1 MDMIRQ
7 SLHLLKPRWWSLSH
21 GHGDSRRIL
30 RSTVFA
36 AMGLGFWTGIYL
48 VSRRLLTY
56 FQKSEDIG
64 DILAYK
70 LLSIVLI
77 ACFSLL
83 VFSAI
88 LTALSKLYLSKDLNL
103 VHALPVPA
111 ETLFLARW
119 IESTVDSAWM
129 VVVFTLPVLAAYG
142 TVYRPG
148 LFFYADILLALV
160 PLCLVASG
168 ISALIVLGV
177 VLVLPASRI
186 QSVVVFLGLSV
197 FIVLYLAF
205 RMARP
210 ERLVDPET
218 FSTVL
223 GYMEQLRTPSSPY
236 LPSTWAFDSLKSALQ
251 NQWATSLFHAG
262 IAWSCAL
269 FVLFLNLWAA
279 KWAYFRGYSKTQG
292 ASIRLFRGQGTF
304 LERALSFLPGT
315 VKSFAVKE
323 IKIFLRDQTQWS
335 QVFLVGALI
344 VIYLYNY
351 SVLPLEKSPIQ
362 TVYLQNV
369 LSFLNMALAGFVLVA
384 VVARFAFPAVSM
396 EGGSF
401 WIVRSSPITLKSFLW
416 IKFWIYLLPLLVL
429 SETLIVATNLL
440 LRVSPL
446 MMGISVATIFCL
458 TPAVIAMGI
467 GMGAAFPD
475 FASENPAQSVTS
487 FGGMLF
493 MMLSSVLIGVVVL
506 LEAGPVYRLF
516 MAGFKG
522 KPVTF
527 WLWSWSVAA
536 FSGALALCFAAVVIS
551 MRFGEIRLKQENAY
565 VPDVRTHKA

>member
-1 MDMIRQ
+1 MIRQ
-7 SLHLLKPRWWSLSH
+7 TLQLLQPRWWSLTH
-21 GHGDSRRIL
+21 GRGDPRRIL
-30 RSTVFA
+30 RSVVFA
-36 AMGLGFWTGIYL
+36 AIGLGFWVGIYL
-48 VSRRLLTY
+48 VSRRLLAY
-56 FQKSEDIG
+56 FQQSEDIG

-70 LLSIVLI
+70 LLSIVLVT
-77 ACFSLL
+77 CFSLL
-83 VFSAI
+83 VFSSI

-103 VHALPVPA
+103 VHALPVPI

-119 IESTVDSAWM
+119 IESTIDSAWM
-129 VVVFTLPVLAAYG
+129 VVVFTLPVLAAYS

-148 LFFYADILLALV
+148 LFFYADILLALT

-210 ERLVDPET
+210 ERLVDPEM

-223 GYMEQLRTPSSPY
+223 GYMEQLKAPSPPY
-236 LPSTWAFDSLKSALQ
+236 LPSTWAFDSLKAALQ
-251 NQWATSLFHAG
+251 NQWAESLFHAA

-279 KWAYFRGYSKTQG
+279 KAAYFKGYSKTQE
-292 ASIRLFRGQGTF
+292 AMIRLFRGQGTF
-304 LERALSFLPGT
+304 LERILSFLPGP

-323 IKIFLRDQTQWS
+323 IKTFLRDQTQWS

-384 VVARFAFPAVSM
+384 IVARFAFPAVSM

-401 WIVRSSPITLKSFLW
+401 WIVRSSPITLRSFLW
-416 IKFWIYLLPLLVL
+416 IKFWIYLSPLLVL
-429 SETLIVATNLL
+429 SETLIVATNVL
-440 LRVSPL
+440 LRVTPL

-493 MMLSSVLIGVVVL
+493 MMLASVLIGAVIL

-516 MAGFKG
+516 MAGIKG
-522 KPVTF
+522 KPISF
-527 WLWSWSVAA
+527 WLWSWSAAA
-536 FSGALALCFAAVVIS
+536 FFGALALCIAAMVIS
-551 MRFGEIRLKQENAY
+551 MRFGETRLKQENAH
-565 VPDVRTHKA
+565 VP

>member
-1 MDMIRQ
+1 MIRQ
-7 SLHLLKPRWWSLSH
+7 ALLLLKPRWWSLVH
-21 GHGDSRRIL
+21 GHGDSRRII
-30 RSTVFA
+30 RSGVFA

-48 VSRRLLTY
+48 VSRRLLAY
-56 FQKSEDIG
+56 FQHSEEIG

-70 LLSIVLI
+70 LLSIVLVT
-77 ACFSLL
+77 CFSLL

-88 LTALSKLYLSKDLNL
+88 LTALSKLYLSKDLHL
-103 VHALPVPA
+103 VHALPVPV

-148 LFFYADILLALV
+148 LFFYADILLVLV
-160 PLCLVASG
+160 PLCLTASG
-168 ISALIVLGV
+168 ISALVVLAV

-186 QSVVVFLGLSV
+186 QSILIFMGLSV

-223 GYMEQLRTPSSPY
+223 GYMEQLRTPSPPY
-236 LPSTWAFDSLKSALQ
+236 LPSTWAFDSLKAALQ
-251 NQWATSLFHAG
+251 NQWPKSLFHMTL
-262 IAWSCAL
+262 AWSSAL
-269 FVLFLNLWAA
+269 FMLFLNLWAA
-279 KWAYFRGYSKTQG
+279 KSMYFRGYSKTQE
-292 ASIRLFRGQGTF
+292 ASIRLFHGQGTYM
-304 LERALSFLPGT
+304 ERFLSFLPGPVT
-315 VKSFAVKE
+315 SFAVKE
-323 IKIFLRDQTQWS
+323 IKTFIRDQTQWS

-362 TVYLQNV
+362 TIYLQNI

-401 WIVRSSPITLKSFLW
+401 WIIRASPITLRTFLW
-416 IKFWIYLLPLLVL
+416 IKFWIYLLPILVL
-429 SETLIVATNLL
+429 SETLIVATNVL
-440 LRVSPL
+440 LRVTPF
-446 MMGISVATIFCL
+446 MMWISVATIFCL

-467 GMGAAFPD
+467 GMGAGFPD
-475 FASENPAQSVTS
+475 FTSENPAQSVTS

-493 MMLSSVLIGVVVL
+493 MMIASVLIGAVIL
-506 LEAGPVYRLF
+506 LEAGPVYRMF
-516 MAGFKG
+516 MAGIRG
-522 KPVTF
+522 RPLSF
-527 WLWSWSVAA
+527 WLWIWVVAA
-536 FSGALALCFAAVVIS
+536 FSAALALCIVAVILS
-551 MRFGEIRLKQENAY
+551 MRFGENRLKQENVHVTY
-565 VPDVRTHKA
+565 IRTHTR

>member
-1 MDMIRQ
+1 MAMIPQ
-7 SLHLLKPRWWSLSH
+7 TLHLLKPRWWPLIH
-21 GHGDSRRIL
+21 GHGDPRHL
-30 RSTVFA
+30 FRSGIFA
-36 AMGLGFWTGIYL
+36 LMGLGFWTGIYL
-48 VSRRLLTY
+48 VSRRILDY

-70 LLSIVLI
+70 LLSIVLVT
-77 ACFSLL
+77 CFSLL

-88 LTALSKLYLSKDLNL
+88 LTVLSKLYLSKDLNL
-103 VHALPVPA
+103 VHALPVPV

-142 TVYRPG
+142 AVYRPG
-148 LFFYADILLALV
+148 LFFYADIPLTLV
-160 PLCLVASG
+160 PLCLAASG
-168 ISALIVLGV
+168 ISALVVLAV

-186 QSVVVFLGLSV
+186 QSVVVFLGISV

-223 GYMEQLRTPSSPY
+223 GYVEQLRTPSPPY
-236 LPSTWAFDSLKSALQ
+236 LPSTWAFDSLKAALK
-251 NQWATSLFHAG
+251 NRWATSLFHAG
-262 IAWSCAL
+262 LAWSFAVL
-269 FVLFLNLWAA
+269 MLFLNLWAA
-279 KWAYFRGYSKTQG
+279 KSAYFRGYSKTQE
-292 ASIRLFRGQGTF
+292 AMIRLFRGRGMF
-304 LERALSFLPGT
+304 LERVLCFLPGPAR
-315 VKSFAVKE
+315 SFAVKE

-335 QVFLVGALI
+335 QVFLVAALI

-362 TVYLQNV
+362 AVYLQNV

-401 WIVRSSPITLKSFLW
+401 WIVRSSPITLRSFLW
-416 IKFWIYLLPLLVL
+416 IKFWIYLPPLLVL
-429 SETLIVATNLL
+429 SETLIVATNVL
-440 LRVSPL
+440 LRVTPL

-458 TPAVIAMGI
+458 TPAVIAVGI

-475 FASENPAQSVTS
+475 FESENPAQSVTG

-493 MMLSSVLIGVVVL
+493 MMAASALIGAVIL

-516 MAGFKG
+516 MAGIRG
-522 KPVTF
+522 KQISF
-527 WLWSWSVAA
+527 WLWSWSAAA
-536 FSGALALCFAAVVIS
+536 FAGGMALCIAAVVIS
-551 MRFGEIRLKQENAY
+551 MRFGETRLKQENAH
-565 VPDVRTHKA
+565 VSKL

>member
-1 MDMIRQ
+1 MIMIRQ
-7 SLHLLKPRWWSLSH
+7 TLQLLQPRWWSLTH
-21 GHGDSRRIL
+21 GRGDPRHIL
-30 RSTVFA
+30 RSGVFA
-36 AMGLGFWTGIYL
+36 AIGLGFWAGIYL
-48 VSRRLLTY
+48 VSRRLLLY
-56 FQKSEDIG
+56 FQQSEDIG

-70 LLSIVLI
+70 LLSIVLVT
-77 ACFSLL
+77 CFSLL

-88 LTALSKLYLSKDLNL
+88 LTTLSKLYLSKDLNL
-103 VHALPVPA
+103 VHALPVPI

-119 IESTVDSAWM
+119 IESTIDSAWM
-129 VVVFTLPVLAAYG
+129 VVVFTLPVLAAYS

-148 LFFYADILLALV
+148 LFFYADILLTLL

-168 ISALIVLGV
+168 ISAMIVLGV

-210 ERLVDPET
+210 ERLVDPEM

-223 GYMEQLRTPSSPY
+223 GYMEQLKAPSPPY
-236 LPSTWAFDSLKSALQ
+236 LPSTWAFDSLKAALQ
-251 NQWATSLFHAG
+251 NQWAESLFHAA

-269 FVLFLNLWAA
+269 FMLFLNLWAA
-279 KWAYFRGYSKTQG
+279 KAAYFRGYSKTQE
-292 ASIRLFRGQGTF
+292 AMIRLFRDHGTF
-304 LERALSFLPGT
+304 LERVLSFLPGP

-323 IKIFLRDQTQWS
+323 IKTFLRDQTQWS

-384 VVARFAFPAVSM
+384 IVARFAFPAVSM

-401 WIVRSSPITLKSFLW
+401 WIVRSSPITLRSFLW
-416 IKFWIYLLPLLVL
+416 IKFWIYLSPLLVL
-429 SETLIVATNLL
+429 SETLIVATNVL
-440 LRVSPL
+440 LRVTPL

-493 MMLSSVLIGVVVL
+493 MMLASVLIGVVIL

-516 MAGFKG
+516 MAGIKG
-522 KPVTF
+522 KPISF
-527 WLWSWSVAA
+527 WLWSWSAAA
-536 FSGALALCFAAVVIS
+536 FFGALALCIAAIVVS
-551 MRFGEIRLKQENAY
+551 MRFGETRLKQENAH
-565 VPDVRTHKA
+565 VP

>member
-1 MDMIRQ
+1 MMRQ
-7 SLHLLKPRWWSLSH
+7 TLQLLRPRWWALTH
-21 GHGDSRRIL
+21 WHGDSRHIL
-30 RSTVFA
+30 RSGIFA
-36 AMGLGFWTGIYL
+36 LTGLGFWTGIYL
-48 VSRRLLTY
+48 VSRRLLAY
-56 FQKSEDIG
+56 FQRSEDIG
-64 DILAYK
+64 DILASK
-70 LLSIVLI
+70 LLSIVLVTS
-77 ACFSLL
+77 FSLL

-103 VHALPVPA
+103 VHALPVPV

-129 VVVFTLPVLAAYG
+129 VFVFTLPVLAAYG
-142 TVYRPG
+142 TVFRPG
-148 LFFYADILLALV
+148 LFYYADILLVLV
-160 PLCLVASG
+160 PLCLTASG
-168 ISALIVLGV
+168 ISALIVLAV

-186 QSVVVFLGLSV
+186 QSIVVFLGLSV

-223 GYMEQLRTPSSPY
+223 GYMEQLRTPSPSY
-236 LPSTWAFDSLKSALQ
+236 LPSTWALDSLKAALK
-251 NQWATSLFHAG
+251 NRWGEALFHVG
-262 IAWSCAL
+262 LAWSCAM

-279 KWAYFRGYSKTQG
+279 KAAYFTGYSKTQE
-292 ASIRLFRGQGTF
+292 AAIRLFGGQGTF
-304 LERALSFLPGT
+304 LESRLSFLPGP

-323 IKIFLRDQTQWS
+323 IKTFFRDQTQWS

-362 TVYLQNV
+362 AVYLQNV
-369 LSFLNMALAGFVLVA
+369 LSFLNMALAGFVLIA
-384 VVARFAFPAVSM
+384 IVARFAYPAVSL

-401 WIVRSSPITLKSFLW
+401 WIVRSSPITLRSFLW

-440 LRVSPL
+440 LHVTPL

-493 MMLSSVLIGVVVL
+493 MMLSSTLIGTVIL

-516 MAGFKG
+516 MAGIKG
-522 KPVTF
+522 REVSF
-527 WLWSWSVAA
+527 WLWCWSVAA
-536 FSGALALCFAAVVIS
+536 FLGALALCIAAVVFP
-551 MRFGEIRLKQENAY
+551 MRFGESRLKQENAH
-565 VPDVRTHKA
+565 VPYLRTHKP

>member
-1 MDMIRQ
+1 MVMIRQ
-7 SLHLLKPRWWSLSH
+7 TLHLLKPRWWSLTH
-21 GHGDSRRIL
+21 GHGDPRRIL
-30 RSTVFA
+30 RSGVFA

-48 VSRRLLTY
+48 VSRRLLAY

-70 LLSIVLI
+70 LLSIVLVT
-77 ACFSLL
+77 CFSLL

-103 VHALPVPA
+103 VHALPVPV

-160 PLCLVASG
+160 PLCLTASG

-186 QSVVVFLGLSV
+186 QSIVVFLGLSV

-236 LPSTWAFDSLKSALQ
+236 LPSTWAFDSLKAALQ
-251 NQWATSLFHAG
+251 NQWAKSLFHAAL
-262 IAWSCAL
+262 AWSCAL

-279 KWAYFRGYSKTQG
+279 KAAYFRGYSKTQE
-292 ASIRLFRGQGTF
+292 AMIRLFRGQGTF
-304 LERALSFLPGT
+304 LERFLSFLPGP
-315 VKSFAVKE
+315 VKSFALKE
-323 IKIFLRDQTQWS
+323 IKTFLRDQTQWS
-335 QVFLVGALI
+335 QIFLVGALI

-369 LSFLNMALAGFVLVA
+369 LSFLNMALAGFVLIA

-401 WIVRSSPITLKSFLW
+401 WIVRSSPITLRSFLW

-440 LRVSPL
+440 LRVTPL

-475 FASENPAQSVTS
+475 FASENPAQCVTS

-493 MMLSSVLIGVVVL
+493 MMLSSALIGGVIL

-516 MAGFKG
+516 MAGIKG
-522 KPVTF
+522 KPVSF
-527 WLWSWSVAA
+527 WLWSGSAAA
-536 FSGALALCFAAVVIS
+536 FSGALALCIAAVVIS
-551 MRFGEIRLKQENAY
+551 MRFGETRLKQENSH
-565 VPDVRTHKA
+565 VPYVRTHTS

>member
-7 SLHLLKPRWWSLSH
+7 TLHLLKPRWWSLTH
-21 GHGDSRRIL
+21 GHGDPRRIL
-30 RSTVFA
+30 RSGVFA
-36 AMGLGFWTGIYL
+36 LMGMGFWAGIYL
-48 VSRRLLTY
+48 VSRRLLVY

-77 ACFSLL
+77 TCFSLL

-103 VHALPVPA
+103 VHALPVPV

-119 IESTVDSAWM
+119 MESTVDSAWM

-142 TVYRPG
+142 TVYEPG

-160 PLCLVASG
+160 PLCLTASG

-177 VLVLPASRI
+177 VLCLPASRI

-223 GYMEQLRTPSSPY
+223 GYMEQLRTPSPPY
-236 LPSTWAFDSLKSALQ
+236 LPSTWAFDSLKAALQ
-251 NQWATSLFHAG
+251 NQWTEALFHAG
-262 IAWSCAL
+262 LAWSCAIFLL
-269 FVLFLNLWAA
+269 FVNLWVA
-279 KWAYFRGYSKTQG
+279 KAAYFKGYSKTQE
-292 ASIRLFRGQGTF
+292 AMIRLFRGRGTF
-304 LERALSFLPGT
+304 LERLLSFLPGP

-323 IKIFLRDQTQWS
+323 IKTFVRDQTQWS

-362 TVYLQNV
+362 TIYLQNV
-369 LSFLNMALAGFVLVA
+369 LSFLNMALAGFVLIA

-401 WIVRSSPITLKSFLW
+401 WIVRSSPITLRSFLW

-429 SETLIVATNLL
+429 SETLIVATNVL
-440 LRVSPL
+440 LRVTPL
-446 MMGISVATIFCL
+446 MMGISVTTIFCL

-493 MMLSSVLIGVVVL
+493 MMLSSALIGAVIL

-516 MAGFKG
+516 MAGIRA
-522 KPVTF
+522 KPVSF
-527 WLWSWSVAA
+527 WLWTWSVAA
-536 FSGALALCFAAVVIS
+536 FSGALVLCIAAVFIS
-551 MRFGEIRLKQENAY
+551 MRFGEIRLKQENAH
-565 VPDVRTHKA
+565 VPKV

>member
-1 MDMIRQ
+1 MVMIRQ
-7 SLHLLKPRWWSLSH
+7 TLHLLKPRWWSLTH
-21 GHGDSRRIL
+21 GHGDPRRIL
-30 RSTVFA
+30 RSGVFA
-36 AMGLGFWTGIYL
+36 AMGLGFWAGIYL
-48 VSRRLLTY
+48 VSRRLLAY

-70 LLSIVLI
+70 LLSIVLVT
-77 ACFSLL
+77 CFSLL

-103 VHALPVPA
+103 VHALPVPV

-160 PLCLVASG
+160 PLCLTASG

-223 GYMEQLRTPSSPY
+223 GYMEQLRTPSPPY
-236 LPSTWAFDSLKSALQ
+236 LPSTWAFDSLKAALQ
-251 NQWATSLFHAG
+251 NQWAESLFHAAL
-262 IAWSCAL
+262 AWSCAL

-279 KWAYFRGYSKTQG
+279 KAAYFRGYSKTQE
-292 ASIRLFRGQGTF
+292 AMIRLFRGQGTF
-304 LERALSFLPGT
+304 LERMLSFLPGP

-323 IKIFLRDQTQWS
+323 IKTFLRDQTQWS

-401 WIVRSSPITLKSFLW
+401 WIVRSSPITLRSFLW

-440 LRVSPL
+440 LRVTPL

-493 MMLSSVLIGVVVL
+493 MMLSSALIGAVIL

-516 MAGFKG
+516 MAGIKG
-522 KPVTF
+522 KPVSF
-527 WLWSWSVAA
+527 WLWSWSAAA
-536 FSGALALCFAAVVIS
+536 FSGALALCIAAVVIS
-551 MRFGEIRLKQENAY
+551 MRFGETRLKQENAH
-565 VPDVRTHKA
+565 VPYVRTHTP

>member
-1 MDMIRQ
+1 MIQ
-7 SLHLLKPRWWSLSH
+7 QTLHLLKPRWWSLTH
-21 GHGDSRRIL
+21 GHGDSRHFI
-30 RSTVFA
+30 RSSVFA
-36 AMGLGFWTGIYL
+36 LMGLGFWTGIYL
-48 VSRRLLTY
+48 LSRKLLVY
-56 FQKSEDIG
+56 FQKSEEIG

-70 LLSIVLI
+70 LLSIVLVT
-77 ACFSLL
+77 CFSLL

-103 VHALPVPA
+103 VHALPVPI

-148 LFFYADILLALV
+148 LFFYADILFVLV
-160 PLCLVASG
+160 PLCLTASG

-205 RMARP
+205 RLARP

-218 FSTVL
+218 FSTVM
-223 GYMEQLRTPSSPY
+223 GYMEQLRTPSPPY
-236 LPSTWAFDSLKSALQ
+236 LPSTWAFDSLKAALQ
-251 NQWATSLFHAG
+251 NQWAKSLFHASL
-262 IAWSCAL
+262 AWSSAL

-279 KWAYFRGYSKTQG
+279 KAAYFKGYSKTQE
-292 ASIRLFRGQGTF
+292 ASIRLFGGQGTF
-304 LERALSFLPGT
+304 LDRIFSFLPGP
-315 VKSFAVKE
+315 VRSFTVKE
-323 IKIFLRDQTQWS
+323 IKTFLRDQAQWS
-335 QVFLVGALI
+335 QIFLVGALI

-362 TVYLQNV
+362 TIYLQNV

-384 VVARFAFPAVSM
+384 IVARFAFPAVSM

-401 WIVRSSPITLKSFLW
+401 WIVRSSPITLRSFLW
-416 IKFWIYLLPLLVL
+416 IKFWIYLLPLLIL
-429 SETLIVATNLL
+429 SETLIIATNML
-440 LRVSPL
+440 LRVSPF
-446 MMGISVATIFCL
+446 MMGISVVTIFCL

-475 FASENPAQSVTS
+475 FASENPAQTVTS

-493 MMLSSVLIGVVVL
+493 MMCSSALIGAVIL

-516 MAGFKG
+516 MAGFRG
-522 KPVTF
+522 KPISF
-527 WLWSWSVAA
+527 WLWCWSAAA
-536 FSGALALCFAAVVIS
+536 FVGGIALCVAAVVIS
-551 MRFGEIRLKQENAY
+551 MRFGENRLKQENPHA
-565 VPDVRTHKA
+565 PNI

>member
-1 MDMIRQ
+1 M
-7 SLHLLKPRWWSLSH
+7 
-21 GHGDSRRIL
+21 
-30 RSTVFA
+30 
-36 AMGLGFWTGIYL
+36 
-48 VSRRLLTY
+48 
-56 FQKSEDIG
+56 
-64 DILAYK
+64 
-70 LLSIVLI
+70 
-77 ACFSLL
+77 
-83 VFSAI
+83 
-88 LTALSKLYLSKDLNL
+88 
-103 VHALPVPA
+103 
-111 ETLFLARW
+111 
-119 IESTVDSAWM
+119 
-129 VVVFTLPVLAAYG
+129 
-142 TVYRPG
+142 
-148 LFFYADILLALV
+148 FFYADILLALV

-223 GYMEQLRTPSSPY
+223 GYMEQLRTPSPLY
-236 LPSTWAFDSLKSALQ
+236 LPSTWVFDSLKAALQ
-251 NQWATSLFHAG
+251 NQWAKALFHASL
-262 IAWSCAL
+262 AWSCT
-269 FVLFLNLWAA
+269 FFMLFLNLWAA
-279 KWAYFRGYSKTQG
+279 KSAYFRGYSKTQE

-304 LERALSFLPGT
+304 LDRALSFLPGP
-315 VKSFAVKE
+315 VRSFAVKE
-323 IKIFLRDQTQWS
+323 IKTFLRDQTQWS

-369 LSFLNMALAGFVLVA
+369 LSFLNMALAGFVLIA

-401 WIVRSSPITLKSFLW
+401 WIVRASPITLRSFLW

-429 SETLIVATNLL
+429 SETLIVATNVL
-440 LRVSPL
+440 LRVTSL

-493 MMLSSVLIGVVVL
+493 MMLSSVLIGGVIL

-516 MAGFKG
+516 MAGIKG
-522 KPVTF
+522 KPVSF
-527 WLWSWSVAA
+527 WLWSGSVAA
-536 FSGALALCFAAVVIS
+536 FSGALALCIAAVVIA
-551 MRFGEIRLKQENAY
+551 MRFGETRLKQENAY
-565 VPDVRTHKA
+565 VPNIRTHTP

>member
-1 MDMIRQ
+1 MIQ
-7 SLHLLKPRWWSLSH
+7 QVLKLLQPRWRALVH
-21 GHGDSRRIL
+21 GRKDSGRLFRIL
-30 RSTVFA
+30 VFGTA
-36 AMGLGFWTGIYL
+36 GMGFWAGIYL

-56 FQKSEDIG
+56 FQHSEDIG
-64 DILAYK
+64 DILSYK
-70 LLSIVLI
+70 LLSIVLVT
-77 ACFSLL
+77 CFSLL
-83 VFSAI
+83 IFSAV
-88 LTALSKLYLSKDLNL
+88 LTALSKLYLSRDLNL

-142 TVYRPG
+142 SVYRSGP
-148 LFFYADILLALV
+148 FFYADIVLTLP
-160 PLCLVASG
+160 PLCLAASG
-168 ISALIVLGV
+168 IAALAVLMV
-177 VLVLPASRI
+177 VRVLPASRI

-197 FIVLYLAF
+197 FIVLYVAF

-223 GYMEQLRTPSSPY
+223 AYMEQLRAPSPPY
-236 LPSTWAFDSLKSALQ
+236 LPSTWVFDSLKAALHG
-251 NQWATSLFHAG
+251 NRAAALFHAG
-262 IAWSCAL
+262 LGWSFAA
-269 FVLFLNLWAA
+269 FILFLNLWAA
-279 KWAYFRGYSKTQG
+279 RLAYFRGYSRTQES
-292 ASIRLFRGQGTF
+292 AIRLIRGRSV
-304 LERALSFLPGT
+304 LLDRALFFLPAPVRSFT
-315 VKSFAVKE
+315 VKETRTF
-323 IKIFLRDQTQWS
+323 FRDQTQWS

-384 VVARFAFPAVSM
+384 VAARFAFPAVSM

-401 WIVRSSPITLKSFLW
+401 WIVRASPLTLALYLR

-429 SETLIVATNLL
+429 SEVLIVATNVL
-440 LRVSPL
+440 LRVTPL
-446 MMGISVATIFCL
+446 MMGISTVTIFCL

-467 GMGAAFPD
+467 GMGAAFAD
-475 FASENPAQSVTS
+475 FASENPAQSVSS

-493 MMLSSVLIGVVVL
+493 MMLSSGLIGAVVL
-506 LEAGPVYRLF
+506 LEAGPVYLLF
-516 MAGFKG
+516 MAGVRG
-522 KPVTF
+522 KPVSP
-527 WLWSWSVAA
+527 WLWIASISA
-536 FSGALALCFAAVVIS
+536 FASALALCIAAAVIS
-551 MRFGEIRLKQENAY
+551 MRFGQTRLSQENDHA
-565 VPDVRTHKA
+565 PSI

>member
-1 MDMIRQ
+1 MIRQ
-7 SLHLLKPRWWSLSH
+7 ALQLLKPRWWSLTH
-21 GHGDSRRIL
+21 GHGDPRRIL
-30 RSTVFA
+30 RSALFA
-36 AMGLGFWTGIYL
+36 AMGLGFWAGIYL
-48 VSRRLLTY
+48 VCRRILAY
-56 FQKSEDIG
+56 FQKSEEIG

-70 LLSIVLI
+70 LLSIVLVT
-77 ACFSLL
+77 CFSLL

-103 VHALPVPA
+103 VHAMPVPV

-148 LFFYADILLALV
+148 LFFYADILLVLV
-160 PLCLVASG
+160 PLCLAASG
-168 ISALIVLGV
+168 ISALIVQGI

-186 QSVVVFLGLSV
+186 QSFVVFLGLSV

-223 GYMEQLRTPSSPY
+223 GYMEQLRAPLPPY
-236 LPSTWAFDSLKSALQ
+236 LPSTWAFDSLKAALR
-251 NQWATSLFHAG
+251 NQWAHALFDAAL
-262 IAWSCAL
+262 AWSFAV

-279 KWAYFRGYSKTQG
+279 KAAYFRGYSKTQE
-292 ASIRLFRGQGTF
+292 AMIRLFRGQGTF
-304 LERALSFLPGT
+304 LERMLSFLPGP
-315 VKSFAVKE
+315 VKSYAVKE

-335 QVFLVGALI
+335 QVFLIGALI

-362 TVYLQNV
+362 AVYLQNV
-369 LSFLNMALAGFVLVA
+369 LSFLNMALAGFVLIA
-384 VVARFAFPAVSM
+384 IVARFAYPAVSI

-401 WIVRSSPITLKSFLW
+401 WIVRSSPITLRSFLW
-416 IKFWIYLLPLLVL
+416 IKFWIYFLPLLVL

-440 LRVSPL
+440 LGVTPL

-458 TPAVIAMGI
+458 TPAVVAMGI

-493 MMLSSVLIGVVVL
+493 MMLAVALIGGVIL

-516 MAGFKG
+516 IAGIKG
-522 KPVTF
+522 RQVSF

-536 FSGALALCFAAVVIS
+536 FSGALALCITAVVVS
-551 MRFGEIRLKQENAY
+551 MRFGENRLKQENSH
-565 VPDVRTHKA
+565 VPCIRTHTR

>member
-1 MDMIRQ
+1 MIRQ
-7 SLHLLKPRWWSLSH
+7 TLHLLKPRWWSLTH

-30 RSTVFA
+30 RSAVFA

-48 VSRRLLTY
+48 VSRRLLAY

-70 LLSIVLI
+70 LLSIVLVT
-77 ACFSLL
+77 CFSLL

-103 VHALPVPA
+103 VHALPVPV

-142 TVYRPG
+142 AIYRPG
-148 LFFYADILLALV
+148 LFFYADILLSLV
-160 PLCLVASG
+160 PLCLTASG

-223 GYMEQLRTPSSPY
+223 GYMEQLRTPSPPY
-236 LPSTWAFDSLKSALQ
+236 LPSTWAFDSLKAALQ
-251 NQWATSLFHAG
+251 NQWAKALFHTG
-262 IAWSCAL
+262 LAWSCAL
-269 FVLFLNLWAA
+269 FMLFLNLWAA
-279 KWAYFRGYSKTQG
+279 KSAYFRGYSKTQET
-292 ASIRLFRGQGTF
+292 SIRLFGGQGTF
-304 LERALSFLPGT
+304 LERALSFLPGP

-323 IKIFLRDQTQWS
+323 IKTFLRDQTQWS

-351 SVLPLEKSPIQ
+351 SVLPLDKSPIQ
-362 TVYLQNV
+362 AVYLQNV

-416 IKFWIYLLPLLVL
+416 IKFWIYLIPLLVL

-440 LRVSPL
+440 LRVTPL

-493 MMLSSVLIGVVVL
+493 MMLSSVLIGAVVL

-516 MAGFKG
+516 MAGIKG
-522 KPVTF
+522 KPVSF
-527 WLWSWSVAA
+527 WLWSGSVAA
-536 FSGALALCFAAVVIS
+536 FSGALALCIAAVVIA
-551 MRFGEIRLKQENAY
+551 MRFGETRLKQENAH
-565 VPDVRTHKA
+565 VPYVRTHTT

>member
-1 MDMIRQ
+1 MIMIRQ
-7 SLHLLKPRWWSLSH
+7 ALHLLKPRWWSLTH
-21 GHGDSRRIL
+21 GHGDPRRIL
-30 RSTVFA
+30 RSGVFA
-36 AMGLGFWTGIYL
+36 AMGLGFWVGIYL
-48 VSRRLLTY
+48 VSRRLLAY

-70 LLSIVLI
+70 LLSIVLVT
-77 ACFSLL
+77 CFSLL

-103 VHALPVPA
+103 VHALPVPV

-129 VVVFTLPVLAAYG
+129 VVVFTLPVLGAYG

-223 GYMEQLRTPSSPY
+223 GYMEQLRTPSPPY
-236 LPSTWAFDSLKSALQ
+236 LPSTWAFDSLKAALK
-251 NQWATSLFHAG
+251 NQWVESLFHAAL
-262 IAWSCAL
+262 AWSSAI

-279 KWAYFRGYSKTQG
+279 KAAYFRGYSKTQE
-292 ASIRLFRGQGTF
+292 AMIRLFHGQGIF
-304 LERALSFLPGT
+304 LERVLSFLPGP

-323 IKIFLRDQTQWS
+323 IKTFIRDQTQWS

-369 LSFLNMALAGFVLVA
+369 LSFLNMALAGFVLIA

-401 WIVRSSPITLKSFLW
+401 WIVRSSPITLRSFLW
-416 IKFWIYLLPLLVL
+416 IKFWIYMLPLLVL
-429 SETLIVATNLL
+429 SETLIVATNVL
-440 LRVSPL
+440 LRVTPL

-493 MMLSSVLIGVVVL
+493 MMLSSVLIGGVIL

-516 MAGFKG
+516 MAGIKG
-522 KPVTF
+522 KPVSF
-527 WLWSWSVAA
+527 WLWSWSAAA
-536 FSGALALCFAAVVIS
+536 FFGALVLCIAVVVIS
-551 MRFGEIRLKQENAY
+551 MRFGEIRLKQENTH
-565 VPDVRTHKA
+565 VPYVRTHTP